1 METFARTATTS
12 SFPFSPAT
20 TQATMR
26 TYSKDYANHPR
37 TTPYITARQRAE
49 RQAREWDIR
58 IDVNLFLSPRDIQD
72 SLQLELPG
80 LDYVLIGGVELPD
93 PFTKEKNHRNE
104 QVRANGGSVSEN
116 EHVHIALVFKQPVN
130 RERALRACRPEK
142 LTDEYAVPRNSK
154 FTYAGWLAHH
164 AKAVYKLDPNM
175 PTIFYEYGTLP
186 EDDITDEKVCWSVL
200 KILKKFGT
208 KDVKARFAAYY
219 EAIDGF
225 KAAKR
230 NEVIQAT
237 DNAATDESFVLPPIP
252 AIPKHMIVTKAD
264 AKSL

>member
-1 METFARTATTS
+1 
-12 SFPFSPAT
+12 
-20 TQATMR
+20 MR
-26 TYSKDYANHPR
+26 TYSKDYTSFPR
-37 TTPYITARQRAE
+37 TAPYITAKQRAE
-49 RQAREWDIR
+49 RLAREWDIR

-80 LDYVLIGGVELPD
+80 LDYALIGGVEVPD
-93 PFTKEKNHRNE
+93 THGNIVAGASL
-104 QVRANGGSVSEN
+104 QD
-116 EHVHIALVFKQPVN
+116 HVHIALVFKEPVN
-130 RERALRACRPEK
+130 RERALRACRPTK
-142 LTDEYAVPRNSK
+142 LTDEYAVPRNRK

-164 AKAVYKLDPNM
+164 TKATFKLDPNM
-175 PTIFYEYGTLP
+175 PTIFYEHGTLP

-208 KDVKARFAAYY
+208 KDVKARFGRYY
-219 EAIDGF
+219 EAIDAF

-230 NEVIQAT
+230 NEAIQAT